1 MKELM
6 RQAYKP
12 SKLDVA
18 FKERIPAK
26 WKYGRVIK
34 GTEYFYEAKD
44 ENFTR
49 LNQWTF
55 RVQVPDYAYGDI
67 IIQPVKT
74 PTKNAWAGLARRS
87 IVFTRA
93 TKEGY
98 KSLVYCKVNLA
109 DPTGQKNKTGTRRG
123 DRTEFPKWFDKFF
136 WRMRLK
142 NTVTT
147 TLANDSNAQVIFAE
161 RENHALMIKIFFALK
176 VWVMEEG
183 FILDHN

>member
-1 MKELM
+1 MSKT
-6 RQAYKP
+6 YKP
-12 SKLDVA
+12 SKLNVEL
-18 FKERIPAK
+18 KEQNSAK

-44 ENFTR
+44 ANFTS

-55 RVQVPDYAYGDI
+55 RVQVPGDAYGDI
-67 IIQPVKT
+67 IVQPVKT
-74 PTKNAWAGLARRS
+74 PTKNVWAGLERRS

-98 KSLVYCKVNLA
+98 KSLVYCKANFA
-109 DPTGQKNKTGTRRG
+109 DPAGQKNKIGTRRG
-123 DRTEFPKWFDKFF
+123 DRTDFPKWFDKFF

-147 TLANDSNAQVIFAE
+147 TRANDYNAQVIFAE
-161 RENHALMIKIFFALK
+161 RENHPLMIKIFFALK